1 MRDREL
7 HSGGEEEVR
16 DREEEK
22 SREEVDRGGEDEG
35 RDRGGQ
41 EEVSESEEEE
51 SKEEESKEEESE
63 GDGSG
68 EHTSG
73 TSGQQ
78 DLKWIIYKKTIR
90 TMYST
95 TIIATSTHYI
105 SRLLAGPK

>member
-51 SKEEESKEEESE
+51 SKEEESE

-73 TSGQQ
+73 TSG
-78 DLKWIIYKKTIR
+78 R
-90 TMYST
+90 
-95 TIIATSTHYI
+95 
-105 SRLLAGPK
+105 AGPEMDNILKKHQDHVQYNYYCN